1 MKIRTD
7 FVTNSSSSSF
17 VLEIRIGLKSGEA
30 LEFTG
35 EGTTG
40 EWPAPY
46 YGIEARKSPEEL
58 CKSGSIEGLIQA
70 LKDSVVSEDEDDEMR
85 MVPIFDEGSE
95 LIRGIRKLQT
105 MDEIE
110 TIEITGKRERETR
123 DEEMHERMGAIYHLG
138 TRKMVYIY
146 SGEDYDDEGS
156 GGRIAFPVPGEQRVG
171 DCVIRCG
178 VLISYDGDDE
188 QFVIP
193 EGVTCIGKSAF
204 TSCESLT
211 SVTIPNGVMNIGD
224 FAFSGCDC
232 LTSVT
237 IPNSVM
243 SIGDYA
249 FSDCGELTSIII
261 PCSVTHIGVSAFE
274 DCTSLA
280 RVTMP
285 KKLADVGENAFSG
298 CDDELELI
306 YV

>member
-1 MKIRTD
+1 MEIRTD

-17 VLEIRIGLKSGEA
+17 VLEIHIGLMNGEV
-30 LEFTG
+30 LEFIG

-46 YGIEARKSPEEL
+46 YDIEARKSPEEL

-70 LKDSVVSEDEDDEMR
+70 LKDSVVSRDEDDETR
-85 MVPIFDEGSE
+85 LIPVFDEESE
-95 LIRGIRKLQT
+95 LIRAIRKLQA

-110 TIEITGKRERETR
+110 TIEITGERERETR
-123 DEEMHERMGAIYHLG
+123 DEEMHERIGAIYHPG
-138 TRKMVYIY
+138 TRKMEYIY

-156 GGRIAFPVPGEQRVG
+156 GGRIAFHVPGEQQVG

-178 VLISYDGDDE
+178 VLIRYDGDDE

-193 EGVTCIGKSAF
+193 DGVNCIGENAF
-204 TSCESLT
+204 TCCDSLT
-211 SVTIPNGVMNIGD
+211 SVIIPNGVTSIGD
-224 FAFSGCDC
+224 FAFSGCDS

-237 IPNSVM
+237 IPNSVT
-243 SIGDYA
+243 SIGDFA

-261 PCSVTHIGVSAFE
+261 PGSVTHIGVSAFE
-274 DCTSLA
+274 DCASLES
-280 RVTMP
+280 VTVP
-285 KKLADVGENAFSG
+285 KELTDIGEDAFNG
-298 CDDELELI
+298 CDDELEII